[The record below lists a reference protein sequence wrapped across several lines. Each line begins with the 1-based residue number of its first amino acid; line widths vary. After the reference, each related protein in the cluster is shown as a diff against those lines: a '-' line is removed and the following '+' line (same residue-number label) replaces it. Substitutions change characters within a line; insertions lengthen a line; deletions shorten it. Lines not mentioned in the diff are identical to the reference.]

1 MAEGT
6 ALDPE
11 ACMQA
16 VTDDIRTSG
25 WSVSAVLG
33 DEIAPPWAYTI
44 GLWLG
49 HQGPELAMFGLP
61 VEHMTIILNAVG
73 ERIAS
78 GALIEAGDQL
88 DGICPCSLA
97 VRPVRA
103 SWRSTSLF
111 AVSDRYYGY
120 VRPPCLQVVWPDR
133 RGRYP
138 GDPGFQRGTRAG
150 SRCCGCRVTIT
161 RRPSGPGSTS
171 CPDGQAPVRLRAAS
185 AGAPAGTAGPW
196 SPPYRPGRAL
206 AAQTFF
212 WYERNVT
219 TDTATQATAS
229 TSSPPQRIADR
240 APVRVGRER
249 RRPIWTTQLS
259 GLRDAMACIQP
270 GISWS
275 A

>member
-1 MAEGT
+1 MAGGT

-11 ACMQA
+11 ACLQA

-49 HQGPELAMFGLP
+49 YQGPELAMFGLP
-61 VEHMTIILNAVG
+61 VEHMTIILNSVG
-73 ERIAS
+73 ERIAN

-111 AVSDRYYGY
+111 AICDRYYGY

-138 GDPGFQRGTRAG
+138 GDPGFQHRYEGRQPMLWLPRDDHPPAVWTR
-150 SRCCGCRVTIT
+150 I
-161 RRPSGPGSTS
+161 
-171 CPDGQAPVRLRAAS
+171 D
-185 AGAPAGTAGPW
+185 
-196 SPPYRPGRAL
+196 
-206 AAQTFF
+206 
-212 WYERNVT
+212 
-219 TDTATQATAS
+219 
-229 TSSPPQRIADR
+229 
-240 APVRVGRER
+240 
-249 RRPIWTTQLS
+249 QLS
-259 GLRDAMACIQP
+259 
-270 GISWS
+270 
-275 A
+275 